1 MRRVVER
8 KRGLVLNAVLLLSE
22 ASGDAGCMA
31 APIPAHLKATAMHGS
46 MATVLPKLKNS

>member
-8 KRGLVLNAVLLLSE
+8 KRGLVLNAVLLSSE
-22 ASGDAGCMA
+22 ASGGAGCTA
-31 APIPAHLKATAMHGS
+31 APIPVHLKITEMLGS

>member
-22 ASGDAGCMA
+22 ASGDAGCME
-31 APIPAHLKATAMHGS
+31 APIPAHLKATEMLGS
-46 MATVLPKLKNS
+46 TATVPPKLRNS